1 MSINTTYFSDRKL
14 SDLPNE
20 EENIGE
26 VCIANISPLERKKR
40 LKFAIQQFIVTLV
53 ILGALIA
60 LDLNPLWRLPLLFLF
75 SASTTSYFQ
84 VLDKT

>member
-1 MSINTTYFSDRKL
+1 MSINATYFSNRKL
-14 SDLPNE
+14 SGLSNE
-20 EENIGE
+20 EQNIGE

-53 ILGALIA
+53 ILVALIA
-60 LDLNPLWRLPLLFLF
+60 LDLNPLWRLPLLFMF

-84 VLDKT
+84 ALDKT

>member
-1 MSINTTYFSDRKL
+1 MSINATYFSDRKL
-14 SDLPNE
+14 SDLSNE

-26 VCIANISPLERKKR
+26 VCIANISPVERKKR

-53 ILGALIA
+53 VLGVVIA

-75 SASTTSYFQ
+75 SVSTTSYFQ